1 MKATPNFWTYL
12 ALLLASMGITLS
24 EAGLLG
30 TTGVYPDGIMPGFVF
45 SDLKPGDL
53 RLALTQAR

>member
-1 MKATPNFWTYL
+1 MKATPNFWKYL
-12 ALLLASMGITLS
+12 ALLLASMGVTLS
-24 EAGLLG
+24 EAGLIGIDLSG
-30 TTGVYPDGIMPGFVF
+30 PDPVLVY